1 MNGIDWLRTLHTK
14 ELLGVRNNCY
24 EVFRYPDDYVIYNNG
39 DFPPGSGIKITYA
52 ELKQVLSERPHVP
65 NKAETKRI
73 RQKAAKQKVRSY
85 QSSKF

>member
-1 MNGIDWLRTLHTK
+1 MNAIDWLRTLHTK
-14 ELLGVRNNCY
+14 QLLGIKNDCY
-24 EVFRYPDDYVIYNNG
+24 EGFFHRGGYVIYNNG
-39 DFPPGSGIKITYA
+39 YFPQGSGIKITYE

-65 NKAETKRI
+65 NGAETKRI

>member
-14 ELLGVRNNCY
+14 QILNIKNDCY
-24 EVFRYPDDYVIYNNG
+24 EWFFHRGGYVIYNNG
-39 DFPPGSGIKITYA
+39 DFPQGSGIKITYE

-65 NKAETKRI
+65 NRAETKGI
-73 RQKAAKQKVRSY
+73 RKKAAKQKVRSY

>member
-14 ELLGVRNNCY
+14 QILTIKNDYSQYFLYCG
-24 EVFRYPDDYVIYNNG
+24 YVIYNNG
-39 DFPPGSGIKITYA
+39 DFPPDSGIRITYA
-52 ELKQVLSERPHVP
+52 ELKQVLSERPHIP

-85 QSSKF
+85 QSSK